1 MFPSP
6 ETTFQHK
13 RPHKLLDRLFLN
25 NCDAARA
32 SLPFRVTPVRE
43 GALYGSNIR
52 WQGIVRLFF
61 RGVCSRLNQLKQVV
75 AALAQAREEE
85 APIHGTFHGK
95 TPGRSHIVLHARHVP
110 VDQQGGIREGILR
123 LLP

>member
-25 NCDAARA
+25 NCDAART
-32 SLPFRVTPVRE
+32 SLPFRVTPIRE

-52 WQGIVRLFF
+52 WQAIVRLFF
-61 RGVCSRLNQLKQVV
+61 LVLCSRLNQHKKVV
-75 AALAQAREEE
+75 AALAQTRKEE
-85 APIHGTFHGK
+85 AAIHGSCHGK
-95 TPGRSHIVLHARHVP
+95 TPGHSHVVLHACHEP
-110 VDQQGGIREGILR
+110 VDQQRRVREGIFR